1 MSSNYKILKIPIS
14 REKSVFYY
22 YRQYQP
28 KGADG
33 TKGDSHNMNL
43 VDLPVER
50 TLYVCHFVR
59 PIDEN
64 TIQKYFGLV
73 GKIKQIHIGEYKNKA
88 NNKRKRR
95 VLYFAIIVYK
105 HAEDC

>member
-22 YRQYQP
+22 YRRYEP

-33 TKGDSHNMNL
+33 SKGDSHNMNL
-43 VDLPVER
+43 VDLPVDR

-59 PIDEN
+59 PIDED
-64 TIQKYFGLV
+64 TI
-73 GKIKQIHIGEYKNKA
+73 
-88 NNKRKRR
+88 
-95 VLYFAIIVYK
+95 
-105 HAEDC
+105 

>member
-14 REKSVFYY
+14 VHKTVFYY

-28 KGADG
+28 KAIDG
-33 TKGDSHNMNL
+33 QKSDAPNMNL

-50 TLYVCHFVR
+50 TLYVCHFIR

-64 TIQKYFGLV
+64 TI
-73 GKIKQIHIGEYKNKA
+73 
-88 NNKRKRR
+88 
-95 VLYFAIIVYK
+95 
-105 HAEDC
+105 